1 MAPISS
7 RMKLA
12 GGTVEKRSFG
22 TLGCAV
28 LLIVY
33 DLILVVTPWDIN
45 SMSTQRPEHSN
56 GRRERRRKG
65 PSTYWFAR
73 LGPQLKN
80 RSLAMPFLAGFDF
93 WAICSRGS
101 KAGCEIGVRFVV
113 RLSRLNES
121 VELRR
126 MERKV

>member
-1 MAPISS
+1 
-7 RMKLA
+7 MKLA
-12 GGTVEKRSFG
+12 AGRVRGAPLG
-22 TLGCAV
+22 TLVYAA

-33 DLILVVTPWDIN
+33 DLILVIIPWDIN

-65 PSTYWFAR
+65 PSIYWLAQ

-93 WAICSRGS
+93 LGN
-101 KAGCEIGVRFVV
+101 
-113 RLSRLNES
+113 LQ
-121 VELRR
+121 
-126 MERKV
+126 